1 MRSNSLITPSRKER
15 KKKNI
20 KKKKRERKEPPTY
33 VPPKDMA
40 QLENIYPPVVNPLKR
55 VGRPLHYTPEQLAE
69 KFAEYVKWCEKHPI
83 VITRTAKG
91 STSSHSSPSSFDR
104 EEEER
109 KPQMISVKG
118 FCVWLGESESW
129 WAMLDKDSSFS
140 QEFLRVK
147 TYIRAYCEENQ
158 AQLASAGVLKEN
170 IISRLLGL
178 ADKQNVETKMEGV
191 IEYEVKFGE

>member
-1 MRSNSLITPSRKER
+1 
-15 KKKNI
+15 
-20 KKKKRERKEPPTY
+20 
-33 VPPKDMA
+33 MA
-40 QLENIYPPVVNPLKR
+40 QLENIYPPVINPLKR
-55 VGRPLHYTPEQLAE
+55 VGRPLHYTPEELAE
-69 KFAEYVKWCEKHPI
+69 KFAEYVAWCNEHPI

-91 STSSHSSPSSFDR
+91 STSSPSSPSSFDR

-129 WAMLDKDSSFS
+129 WAMLDTREDAE
-140 QEFLRVK
+140 EFVRVK
-147 TYIRAYCEENQ
+147 SYIRAYCEESQ

-178 ADKQNVETKMEGV
+178 ADKQNVEAKMEGV
-191 IEYEVKFGE
+191 VEYEVRFGE